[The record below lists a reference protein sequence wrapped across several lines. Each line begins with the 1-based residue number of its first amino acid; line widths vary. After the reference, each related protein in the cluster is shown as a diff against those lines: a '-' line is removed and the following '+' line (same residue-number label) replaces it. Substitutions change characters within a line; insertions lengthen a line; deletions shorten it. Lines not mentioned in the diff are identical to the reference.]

1 MRLILSKEIINSF
14 KFQDKDKKCGV
25 PPPLKLIHSLLCLYQ
40 IMHLPNLTNIKE
52 SSSNKAFKR
61 NPSENPPSYN
71 ESISQVSS
79 PISLTPVSSAS
90 RVPTLSNSNS
100 NSKARSSKAVY

>member
-1 MRLILSKEIINSF
+1 
-14 KFQDKDKKCGV
+14 
-25 PPPLKLIHSLLCLYQ
+25 
-40 IMHLPNLTNIKE
+40 MHLPNLTNIKE

-100 NSKARSSKAVY
+100 NSKARSSKASTKKKNVPYKPSAEQQRQINILGVLLLLQPP

>member
-1 MRLILSKEIINSF
+1 
-14 KFQDKDKKCGV
+14 
-25 PPPLKLIHSLLCLYQ
+25 
-40 IMHLPNLTNIKE
+40 MHLPNLTNIKE

-100 NSKARSSKAVY
+100 KARSSKASTKKKNVPYKPSAEQQRQINILGVLLLLQPP

>member
-1 MRLILSKEIINSF
+1 
-14 KFQDKDKKCGV
+14 
-25 PPPLKLIHSLLCLYQ
+25 
-40 IMHLPNLTNIKE
+40 MHLPNLTNIKE

-90 RVPTLSNSNS
+90 RVPTLSNPILRQDRQKRLLKRMFLINHQL
-100 NSKARSSKAVY
+100 NNNDK